1 MLRRAL
7 LIETIVNSGSVESFQ
22 LFVGGEAD
30 RIRVVLQEGGEKFL
44 LPDPPSIRILLR
56 DPRMLRGALNVFP
69 GLAAFVNPHGSVAT
83 TTDTLGAL

>member
-7 LIETIVNSGSVESFQ
+7 LIETIVKSGSVESFQ

-44 LPDPPSIRILLR
+44 LPDPPSNRANL
-56 DPRMLRGALNVFP
+56 F
-69 GLAAFVNPHGSVAT
+69 AASFSTYRVAWEC
-83 TTDTLGAL
+83 